1 MVYIHGGSFMLGGY
15 IGAGPG
21 KLLERD
27 MVLVAMQY
35 RVGPL
40 GFMCLPNEEVA
51 GNMGLLDQNL
61 ALKWVHDHIRF
72 FGGDPTRVTI
82 MGESAGSASVT
93 YHMLSPLSQRRSSE
107 RIFCNN
113 QNIYRSLLSTTHC

>member
-1 MVYIHGGSFMLGGY
+1 MKKTIGIKLNIIIMYTYNYLSQYFQGPGITGYENPLVNLWAKENPDLAKALPTGPMLGTEDCLHLAVFTPQLPDAEHNPRLPVMVYIHGGSFMLGGY

-40 GFMCLPNEEVA
+40 G
-51 GNMGLLDQNL
+51 
-61 ALKWVHDHIRF
+61 
-72 FGGDPTRVTI
+72 
-82 MGESAGSASVT
+82 
-93 YHMLSPLSQRRSSE
+93 
-107 RIFCNN
+107 
-113 QNIYRSLLSTTHC
+113 

>member
-1 MVYIHGGSFMLGGY
+1 MAYIHGGSFMLGGY
-15 IGAGPG
+15 IGAGAG

-27 MVLVAMQY
+27 MIIVEMQY

-40 GFMCLPNEEVA
+40 GFMCLPDDEIA

-61 ALKWVHDHIRF
+61 ALKWVNDHITY
-72 FGGDPTRVTI
+72 FGGDPDRVTI

-93 YHMLSPLSQRRSSE
+93 YHMLSPLSQRKRS
-107 RIFCNN
+107 
-113 QNIYRSLLSTTHC
+113 

>member
-1 MVYIHGGSFMLGGY
+1 MVYIHGGSFMLGSY

-40 GFMCLPNEEVA
+40 GFMCLPNDEVA

-72 FGGDPTRVTI
+72 FGGDPTKVTI

-93 YHMLSPLSQRRSSE
+93 YHMLSPLSQRRSGI
-107 RIFCNN
+107 RIFCTD
-113 QNIYRSLLSTTHC
+113 QNVYRSLLSTSHC

>member
-1 MVYIHGGSFMLGGY
+1 MLGGY

-27 MVLVAMQY
+27 MIIVAMQY

-40 GFMCLPNEEVA
+40 GFMCLPDDEIA

-61 ALKWVHDHIRF
+61 ALKWVNDHIRF
-72 FGGDPTRVTI
+72 FGCDPDRVTI

-93 YHMLSPLSQRRSSE
+93 YHMLSPLSQRKRSS
-107 RIFCNN
+107 FLN
-113 QNIYRSLLSTTHC
+113 